1 MRCPRCQTEALVD
14 SRFCEACGAPL
25 GPMGPSGARRI
36 RIGRGDDMDLLIGFD
51 HGQVSRHHADLLIEP
66 EGALALVD
74 MGSANGTT
82 VDGVPLVPGQPT
94 GLSWASHVRF
104 GSYVLNL
111 ADARAVA
118 ERADD
123 PVVRPAP
130 AAQPPPAPPA
140 PLDAGSPAA
149 ALDLGDLEGPAVGV
163 GVLEPD
169 VPPAPV
175 ERPLVVAEA
184 AGAPWVPAL
193 VTVAVVLMMLAWWLG
208 R

>member
-1 MRCPRCQTEALVD
+1 MRCPECQTEALVD

-25 GPMGPSGARRI
+25 GAASAAGARRI

-51 HGQVSRHHADLLIEP
+51 HGQVSRHHADLLVEP

-74 MGSANGTT
+74 MNSANGTT

-118 ERADD
+118 ERAAG
-123 PVVRPAP
+123 PAP
-130 AAQPPPAPPA
+130 QTAPTAEAQPAEPI
-140 PLDAGSPAA
+140 
-149 ALDLGDLEGPAVGV
+149 DLGGAEVPVDGDRVF
-163 GVLEPD
+163 EPEA
-169 VPPAPV
+169 PPAPV
-175 ERPLVVAEA
+175 ETPLVVPEA
-184 AGAPWVPAL
+184 AAAPWVPAL
-193 VTVAVVLMMLAWWLG
+193 VTAAVVLMMLAWWLG